1 MTHKKIPATI
11 ITGGLGSGKTSL
23 INSILNENRQTR
35 FAIIE
40 NEFGEIGIDQDLIDE
55 SAEPEVVELS
65 DGCIC
70 CTVRNDLVKA
80 LEAIYEK
87 KDEFDNLLIETTG
100 LAEPGPVAQVL
111 IADAKLAAK
120 FSLNAVVSLVDAEYI
135 MSQLDMS
142 DVAAQQI
149 GFADILILNKT
160 DLVDSETVEKISG
173 RLIDMNSQAEL
184 IVTEHA
190 KVDTERILSADGFSL
205 ERALELDPSFL
216 ELEETEKPVDSI
228 MGLMNRMP
236 SYQDEISSVGI
247 VVPGELDEKKLE
259 AWLTFLTAIQGEDIL
274 RMKGILSIKGLN
286 ERFII
291 QAVHSTL
298 TGDTAKPW
306 GNAERESRILFIGRF
321 LDRTQLEDGFRK
333 CLA

>member
-1 MTHKKIPATI
+1 MKQTQIPVTI
-11 ITGGLGSGKTSL
+11 ITGGLGAGKTSL
-23 INSILNENRQTR
+23 INTILSENRHTR

-55 SAEPEVVELS
+55 SAEPEIVELS

-80 LEAIYEK
+80 LIAIYEK
-87 KDEFDNLLIETTG
+87 RDTFDSLLIETTG

-111 IADAKLAAK
+111 MADAQLVGKYD
-120 FSLNAVVSLVDAEYI
+120 LNAVVSLIDAEYI
-135 MSQLDMS
+135 MKYLDQS

-160 DLVDSETVEKISG
+160 DRVDTESLDSISK
-173 RLIDMNSQAEL
+173 RLNEMNAHAAL
-184 IVTEHA
+184 IATEHA
-190 KVDTERILSADGFSL
+190 KIDTQIILSADAFSL
-205 ERALELDPSFL
+205 ERTLELDPSFL
-216 ELEETEKPVDSI
+216 EPEGTDQPVDSV

-236 SYQDEISSVGI
+236 SYQDEISSVGLLLK
-247 VVPGELDEKKLE
+247 GDLDEKKVD

-274 RMKGILSIKGLN
+274 RMKGILSIKGLG

-291 QAVHSTL
+291 QGVHSTL

-306 GNAERESRILFIGRF
+306 GDADRESRMLFIGRF
-321 LDRTQLEDGFRK
+321 LDRVQLEAGFRK